1 MGFLSSIGNALSGGG
16 GDFIGTALSIG
27 GTLLQG
33 RADQQKQDD
42 LKDQSRAERAE
53 LERVAKDNAE
63 LSRLDA
69 ANAYETAN
77 RLLTKYNVE
86 LAQHYRGMDRLLSA
100 QRKSYADGGVRVGT
114 GTPLQVQA
122 QTAFEAEK
130 DALMI
135 RYNGM
140 TARERAIDAAK
151 KYELLA
157 DKGLRDA
164 ANQASIIEDAYNTSI
179 NNAQYAGYVNAATSV
194 YDFGVKEN
202 WWK

>member
-1 MGFLSSIGNALSGGG
+1 MGFLSGLKDTFSGGSSWLGTTLSVGSSLLSGYSSMRK
-16 GDFIGTALSIG
+16 A
-27 GTLLQG
+27 
-33 RADQQKQDD
+33 DD
-42 LKDQSRAERAE
+42 LKKQSKAEQRE

-151 KYELLA
+151 KYEMLA

>member
-1 MGFLSSIGNALSGGG
+1 MGFLSGLKDTFSGGSSWLGTTLSVGSSLLSGYSSMRK
-16 GDFIGTALSIG
+16 A
-27 GTLLQG
+27 
-33 RADQQKQDD
+33 DD
-42 LKDQSRAERAE
+42 LKKQSKAEQRE

-63 LSRLDA
+63 LSRYDA
-69 ANAYETAN
+69 SVAYKTAD
-77 RLLTKYNVE
+77 RILTRYNVE
-86 LAQHYRGMDRLLSA
+86 LAQHYDKVDRLLSS
-100 QRKSYADGGVRVGT
+100 QRKTYADRGVRVGT
-114 GTPLQVQA
+114 GSPLQVQA

-130 DALMI
+130 DAITI

-140 TARERAIDAAK
+140 TAREQAVDAAK
-151 KYELLA
+151 RYLKLA